1 MFTVVTMMYTQHAQG
16 DRHIWDVTADT
27 RQYAVLC
34 MWLGQFSFLICGGC
48 TKVSILFFYRRLVE
62 GTYSKRWTWLVWL
75 AISFTI
81 AYTIAFCIML
91 LVNCSPT
98 EAYWR
103 AFDVEYALT
112 QSFTCLDTSAINAIT
127 GVCAVVSDVYAVA
140 LPCIITWHYAI
151 PKRQKIALNV
161 IFSLGLIVV
170 VASCLRTY
178 WLISKFSSIAYL
190 DRSLTRYRRYRKFE
204 RRNQV
209 SLQPLR
215 LGPIRTASGHDVCLR
230 PIPTSLLPPLLRWQS
245 GLAQRPDEHTQ
256 VRHHSRTRYDCD
268 FQYGH
273 SARLAYGLQEKP

>member
-16 DRHIWDVTADT
+16 DRHIWDVTSDT

-34 MWLGQFSFLICGGC
+34 MWLGQFSFLVCGGC

-81 AYTIAFCIML
+81 AYTIAFCVML
-91 LVNCSPT
+91 LINCSPT
-98 EAYWR
+98 ESYWR
-103 AFDVEYALT
+103 AFDIQYAMT
-112 QSFTCLDTSAINAIT
+112 QSYTCLDTSAINAIT

-170 VASCLRTY
+170 VASCIRTY
-178 WLISKFSSIAYL
+178 WLMSTWSPISHLGRWMTDFLPQKLETRETSPDQLSTSSSGPNSNCKWASCVPPPHLYESSSAAISAAVSP
-190 DRSLTRYRRYRKFE
+190 RATTR
-204 RRNQV
+204 Q
-209 SLQPLR
+209 
-215 LGPIRTASGHDVCLR
+215 A
-230 PIPTSLLPPLLRWQS
+230 
-245 GLAQRPDEHTQ
+245 HTDP
-256 VRHHSRTRYDCD
+256 R
-268 FQYGH
+268 
-273 SARLAYGLQEKP
+273 